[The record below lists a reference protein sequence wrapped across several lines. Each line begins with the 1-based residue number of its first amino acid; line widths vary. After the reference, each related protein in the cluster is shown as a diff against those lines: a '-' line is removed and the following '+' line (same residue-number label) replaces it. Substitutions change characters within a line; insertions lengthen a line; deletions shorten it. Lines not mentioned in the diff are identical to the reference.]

1 MKGKAKAA
9 EFQGEGY
16 NVHVTGRHINVT
28 EAMKTYAVEKVSKI
42 ERFSNRII
50 DVNVTMD
57 VQKLDHRVDIIMK
70 VDHIKIKSHA
80 SSTDMYVSIDK
91 AVSKIERQLHRY
103 KRRINEHNA
112 KGLSTVDLKVNVL
125 KRPDEEELLDLNLE
139 IEDVSIRESFDQF
152 KPHEVVS
159 TEKKV
164 LKILAIDEAIMKM
177 ELSGDA
183 FLIYRGQEDK
193 KLKVIYRR
201 KDNNFGVIE
210 VEA

>member
-9 EFQGEGY
+9 EFEGEGY
-16 NVHVTGRHINVT
+16 NVQVSGRHLNVT
-28 EAMKTYAVEKVSKI
+28 DAMKAYAVEKVSKI
-42 ERFSNRII
+42 ERFSHRIY
-50 DVNVTMD
+50 DVTVTMD
-57 VQKLDHRVDIIMK
+57 VQKLEHRVDIVMR
-70 VDHIKIKSHA
+70 VDHVKIKSHA

-91 AVSKIERQLHRY
+91 AVGKLERQLQRY
-103 KRRINEHNA
+103 KTKISEHNA
-112 KGLSTVDLKVNVL
+112 KGLSAIDMKVNVL

-139 IEDVSIRESFDQF
+139 IEDANARQVVDQF

-159 TEKKV
+159 TEKKL
-164 LKILAIDEAIMKM
+164 LKMLTVDEAIMKM

-201 KDNNFGVIE
+201 KDGNYGIIE
-210 VEA
+210 VE